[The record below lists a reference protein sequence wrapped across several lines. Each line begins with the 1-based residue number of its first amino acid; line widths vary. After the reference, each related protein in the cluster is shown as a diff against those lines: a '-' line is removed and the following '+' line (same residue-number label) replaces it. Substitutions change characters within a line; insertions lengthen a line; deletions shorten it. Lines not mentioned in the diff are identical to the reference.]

1 MANRAV
7 AYPFAPKS
15 TAYLEPG
22 CFWPLRLSDGRWS
35 AATVLAVG
43 PVPGSAYAVFSSRI
57 FTAGL
62 LTWTGNEPPTAEGLA
77 DADLVDWGA
86 MHVRAITRHG
96 EQVLGRWEGVE
107 TLTPLQKV
115 SHRMG
120 GRVELFT
127 NGRLDGYASLE
138 QARSLPVMDTWG
150 LDSLRVIAERAH
162 VQRLLCYGCK
172 PPAEPS
178 ATGE

>member
-7 AYPFAPKS
+7 AYPFVPKS

-22 CFWPLRLSDGRWS
+22 CFWPVRLSDGRWS

-43 PVPGSAYAVFSSRI
+43 PVPGSATSSLHSRS

-62 LTWTGNEPPTAEGLA
+62 LTWTGNEPPRTENLV
-77 DADLVDWGA
+77 DADLVDWGD

-96 EQVLGRWEGVE
+96 EQILGRWDGVG
-107 TLTPLQKV
+107 TLNPLHMV

-120 GRVELFT
+120 GTVELFT
-127 NGRLDGYASLE
+127 NGRLDGHASRE
-138 QARSLPVMDTWG
+138 QARSLPLKSTWG
-150 LDSLRVIAERAH
+150 LDYLWVVAERVH
-162 VQRLLCYGCK
+162 VRGL
-172 PPAEPS
+172 PRPR
-178 ATGE
+178 